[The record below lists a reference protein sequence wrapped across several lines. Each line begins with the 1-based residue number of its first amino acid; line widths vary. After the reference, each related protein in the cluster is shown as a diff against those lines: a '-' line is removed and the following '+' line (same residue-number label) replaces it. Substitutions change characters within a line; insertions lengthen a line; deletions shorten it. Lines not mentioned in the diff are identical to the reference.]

1 MLSTG
6 IVRESYTEMIYLIIM
21 FVYLYISMLLFRNSG
36 VTNLTGM
43 RM

>member
-1 MLSTG
+1 MLSTEIG
-6 IVRESYTEMIYLIIM
+6 RKSSTEMIYLIIM
-21 FVYLYISMLLFRNSG
+21 SVYLYISMLLFRNNG